1 MPAGE
6 TAGNGAPRLEPE
18 HTAPGSESLK
28 HFRGEQPHPSDK
40 YDLLLQG
47 LDVLGEAYSIGL
59 EKRQLLDELTY
70 LENEA
75 KYHAESLGQIK
86 KKERAI
92 LDIRDELLKAD
103 AIMRKYDFQKNS
115 LIQVL
120 LDVQETFRWLPRHI
134 LNWISGRLNIPLRE
148 IYIIANFYE
157 AFSLEP
163 RGRHIVQVCTGT
175 ACHVRGASE
184 MLTRVSA
191 VLGIQPGQTDSKSG
205 IYAGNGALHRLLR
218 PGSGSSD
225 RCAVLSRSLAEQARK
240 NHQVTGERGGAR
252 MSRLETPA
260 DLDKLREQIVAQ
272 RNAKQTW
279 LAVCAGT
286 GCRAYGAEAL
296 ADSLEEEIEKRGLGD
311 KVGVRRTGCHGF
323 CERGPLV
330 VIQPSDVCYLGAQMK
345 NVPAIIDSSSAPA
358 MGRSTSFCIWMKR
371 AASASPIWM
380 KSRFTNIRSACCW
393 KTTCGSMPPIFS
405 TTLPS
410 ADIPRWQKR
419 FPE

>member
-1 MPAGE
+1 MSAE
-6 TAGNGAPRLEPE
+6 NQTAGVKPAKLPIDVLIIDAEQAFTESCSLVLEKGGYRTAIAGGGSQGLQMAGSEHPSVVMLDLALPGMSGIEVLSRLVKTEPSVVPIVVTGQGTVDSAVEAMKLGAFDFLTKPCEPE
-18 HTAPGSESLK
+18 KLLETVRRGLSLSLLRREAK
-28 HFRGEQPHPSDK
+28 GPKASAGEQPLPSNK

-47 LDVLGEAYSIGL
+47 LDVLGEAYSIGI

-148 IYIIANFYE
+148 IYVVANFYE

-191 VLGIQPGQTDSKSG
+191 VLGLQPGQTDNRQEFTLETVHCIG
-205 IYAGNGALHRLLR
+205 CCALAPVVQIDDQYHRD
-218 PGSGSSD
+218 P
-225 RCAVLSRSLAEQARK
+225 SRSKLEKIIKTLEKEEAQECLA
-240 NHQVTGERGGAR
+240 
-252 MSRLETPA
+252 
-260 DLDKLREQIVAQ
+260 
-272 RNAKQTW
+272 
-279 LAVCAGT
+279 
-286 GCRAYGAEAL
+286 
-296 ADSLEEEIEKRGLGD
+296 
-311 KVGVRRTGCHGF
+311 
-323 CERGPLV
+323 
-330 VIQPSDVCYLGAQMK
+330 
-345 NVPAIIDSSSAPA
+345 
-358 MGRSTSFCIWMKR
+358 
-371 AASASPIWM
+371 
-380 KSRFTNIRSACCW
+380 
-393 KTTCGSMPPIFS
+393 
-405 TTLPS
+405 
-410 ADIPRWQKR
+410 
-419 FPE
+419 